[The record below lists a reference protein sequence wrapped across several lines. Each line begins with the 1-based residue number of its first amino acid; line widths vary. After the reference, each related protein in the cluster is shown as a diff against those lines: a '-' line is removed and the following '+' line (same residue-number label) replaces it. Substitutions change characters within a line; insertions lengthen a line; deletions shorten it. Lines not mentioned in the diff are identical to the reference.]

1 MANFGPPV
9 YLLSDGQYCRNLL
22 GNPVHQAMYLY
33 ARSQPNLESP
43 QANFF
48 LSELQADFR
57 LEDGYSVGAEFN
69 TAARPGREGT
79 YSRTDRVVWRVD
91 TEHLTLTAD
100 VVLEAKAPER
110 MSDREHFKQVL
121 DDAEEIVR
129 THQYE
134 RLHVITT
141 RSTTFHTWLYTAG
154 VHRLESLFPE
164 ELYGQHLD
172 VSVPQASEEWFR
184 FVCSVKTKPNKLKI
198 HPSQVLQSQTTSATA
213 GPSSLAFPETAT
225 SQVWPESTVE
235 ERTIDYGEP
244 SQPELGSQG
253 AIRMDDN
260 QDTSQNVPQQFQA
273 QTAAGASG
281 PGHGS
286 DTPFID
292 VTNNIRRVRHRMAR
306 DELIFI
312 NSHGNQVV
320 TVEDDWKRRPNL
332 GRHARV

>member
-1 MANFGPPV
+1 
-9 YLLSDGQYCRNLL
+9 
-22 GNPVHQAMYLY
+22 
-33 ARSQPNLESP
+33 
-43 QANFF
+43 
-48 LSELQADFR
+48 
-57 LEDGYSVGAEFN
+57 
-69 TAARPGREGT
+69 
-79 YSRTDRVVWRVD
+79 
-91 TEHLTLTAD
+91 
-100 VVLEAKAPER
+100 
-110 MSDREHFKQVL
+110 
-121 DDAEEIVR
+121 
-129 THQYE
+129 
-134 RLHVITT
+134 
-141 RSTTFHTWLYTAG
+141 
-154 VHRLESLFPE
+154 
-164 ELYGQHLD
+164 
-172 VSVPQASEEWFR
+172 
-184 FVCSVKTKPNKLKI
+184 
-198 HPSQVLQSQTTSATA
+198 SQTTSATA
-213 GPSSLAFPETAT
+213 GPSSLAFPETAP

-320 TVEDDWKRRPNL
+320 TVEDDWKRRPDL
-332 GRHARV
+332 DRHARVWKRTRYFVTRLP